1 MNVVRMAGV
10 TKRYR
15 DVLALDGVSL
25 ALAEKWWPAVGSFF
39 GTQPS
44 LTLLVTYP
52 LVIALG
58 AGGVGWLALRRAVA

>member
-15 DVLALDGVSL
+15 DVGAREG
-25 ALAEKWWPAVGSFF
+25 GSR
-39 GTQPS
+39 
-44 LTLLVTYP
+44 
-52 LVIALG
+52 ARG